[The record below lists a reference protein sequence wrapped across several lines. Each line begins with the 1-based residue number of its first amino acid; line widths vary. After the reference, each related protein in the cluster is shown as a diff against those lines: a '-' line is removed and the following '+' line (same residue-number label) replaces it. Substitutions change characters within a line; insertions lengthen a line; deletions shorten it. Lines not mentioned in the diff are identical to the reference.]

1 MSPSDRG
8 GSRPQSRDGYHWQTQ
23 PETATDKA
31 GVGMGRTW
39 QTLWTLALMLAL
51 AAFISAACGSADE
64 PSAVQVQE
72 QAGQQTDQQAEP
84 VGPQP
89 PEPDDDQGDAAATPG
104 VTMHKG
110 LVAQGKVLGDPD
122 APVVIRYYGDFQ

>member
-1 MSPSDRG
+1 
-8 GSRPQSRDGYHWQTQ
+8 
-23 PETATDKA
+23 
-31 GVGMGRTW
+31 MGRTW
-39 QTLWTLALMLAL
+39 WTLALVLAL
-51 AAFISAACGSADE
+51 AAFISAACGSGDE

-72 QAGQQTDQQAEP
+72 QAEQQTDQQAEP

-89 PEPDDDQGDAAATPG
+89 PEPDDDQADAAATPG
-104 VTMHKG
+104 TTMHKG

>member
-1 MSPSDRG
+1 
-8 GSRPQSRDGYHWQTQ
+8 
-23 PETATDKA
+23 
-31 GVGMGRTW
+31 MGRTW

-51 AAFISAACGSADE
+51 AAFISAACGSGDE

-72 QAGQQTDQQAEP
+72 QAEEQAEP

-89 PEPDDDQGDAAATPG
+89 PETDDDQGDAAATPG
-104 VTMHKG
+104 TTMHKG